1 MIPNQ
6 TMTIEPKGYFSATHI
21 FKRNGIEISRDE
33 ALNSRQRALVTDIK
47 RQNLV
52 VNTGRQHIARSLGG
66 YWQTADPIQVNPYIN
81 RLIVG
86 TGNKSGNL
94 PNLSDTGLVTEL
106 RKLDGTVSGTFAL
119 DGPWAVSPEVL
130 FPSLVWRGGAAPPD
144 DWLSTGSVTINGD
157 NETILEDATVNF
169 LTLGVA
175 LTDQVTLDNS
185 PTNPAVLGVRE
196 VRSST
201 QLVLHNPYGITS
213 GAVAYRVGTPGTQVL
228 VSKLIEGNDFPEAE
242 WGSAVIL
249 KEAGLLLSN
258 GVLFNRVVFAP
269 SEEEA
274 GLLLQ
279 SDEALGVEVS
289 IRFEWLITI

>member
-1 MIPNQ
+1 MIPGQ
-6 TMTIEPKGYFSATHI
+6 PIVIDPRGYFSATHVY
-21 FKRNGIEISRDE
+21 KRNGVEIPRSE
-33 ALNSRQRALVTDIK
+33 ALTSKQMSFVQDIK

-66 YWQTADPIQVNPYIN
+66 YWQTADPVQINPYIN

-86 TGNKSGNL
+86 TGNKAGNL

-106 RKLDGTVSGTFAL
+106 RKLDGTVSGTFLL
-119 DGPWAVSPEVL
+119 DGPWSVTPEVT
-130 FPSLVWRGGAAPPD
+130 FPSLVWRGGAEPPN
-144 DWLSTGSVTINGD
+144 DWLSSGAITINVD
-157 NETILEDATVNF
+157 NETILTDATVNF

-196 VRSST
+196 IRSAT
-201 QLVLHNPYGITS
+201 ELVLHNPYGITS
-213 GAVAYRVGTPGTQVL
+213 ADVAYRIGTPGTQVL
-228 VSKLIEGNDFPEAE
+228 VSKLIEGNDFPQDD
-242 WGSAVIL
+242 WGSAIIL

-258 GVLFNRVVFAP
+258 SVLFNRVVFAP
-269 SEEEA
+269 SDEEA